1 MDSRTHGAHHAAD
14 DRVTTTPAAAL
25 QDRFDTRRLAD
36 RIVERI
42 VHDRIDEDDRAFIER
57 QDMFFLATADRDGQ
71 PQCSYKGG
79 APGFVKVVDEHTIA
93 FPNYDGNG
101 MYLSVGNL
109 VENPQVGLLFISFT
123 EPKRVRLNGIA
134 SIADDDPLLPEWP
147 EAQLVVRV
155 RATRGLPELPALH
168 PPDGARRAVALR
180 PAGGLRDAGAGVEA
194 ARVVARRAPR
204 RRPCPEGAAARLIA
218 LR

>member
-1 MDSRTHGAHHAAD
+1 MSLDYHATSRT
-14 DRVTTTPAAAL
+14 L

-42 VHDRIDEDDRAFIER
+42 VRDHIDQDDRSFIER
-57 QDMFFLATADRDGQ
+57 QDMFFLATADRDGK

-93 FPNYDGNG
+93 FPSYDGNG
-101 MYLSVGNL
+101 MYLSLGNL
-109 VENPQVGLLFISFT
+109 TENPQVGLLFISFT

-134 SIADDDPLLPEWP
+134 SIDADDPLLPAWP

-155 RATRGLPELPALH
+155 RATEVFPNCPRYIHRMELVEHSRFVPREACETPVPDWKRREWSRDVLAAGDPA
-168 PPDGARRAVALR
+168 
-180 PAGGLRDAGAGVEA
+180 
-194 ARVVARRAPR
+194 
-204 RRPCPEGAAARLIA
+204 EGAEPLAG
-218 LR
+218 